1 MAISLM
7 TKYIFLIL
15 TATLICT
22 NIFAQDAA
30 TLLRKGAVR
39 VDNPEHL
46 SDSVYTL
53 LSPFQIVMVGE
64 MHGTTKPAQLVT
76 GLAQL
81 LTSKGD
87 SVSVGLE
94 ILPELMRSY
103 DSLQTDSSIFK
114 SQFFAYPPFHD
125 GRGSF
130 AWANLIAALNDN
142 PKIQIFFYDITKGEE
157 EKYSRDSIMFTKI
170 KRQYLLHPSWKMITL
185 SGNAHNS
192 NQPDKMITYLRQDK
206 ELNLDAGK
214 ICSLNNH
221 YAKGTCNAN
230 FGKGLE
236 LHYSESHES
245 IWDTI
250 LPFSDYLYLYSSKSN
265 ARYTGVYYTRYMMP
279 AKMVFNYQDDIDT
292 AAIHRQ
298 LVTILD
304 RDQKTRSRGDSI
316 QFAEY
321 IDSTNQIVVEALI
334 NQYGWLDRS
343 VFGAASNYICFIVIQ
358 HAPLEK
364 QKKYLP
370 LMMQSV
376 AAGESRASDLA
387 LLQDR
392 VLMRENKKQVYGSQ
406 LVPDKKTGSW
416 VFYPIEDEINVNVR
430 RAKVGLPPI
439 EEYAKHFGIDYKL
452 PEN

>member
-1 MAISLM
+1 MYLGSP
-7 TKYIFLIL
+7 
-15 TATLICT
+15 
-22 NIFAQDAA
+22 AQDAT
-30 TLLRKGAVR
+30 TLLRNSAVR
-39 VDNPEHL
+39 IENPEHL
-46 SDSVYTL
+46 SDSVYNL
-53 LSPFQIVMVGE
+53 LSCFQIVMVGE
-64 MHGTTKPAQLVT
+64 MHGTSKPAQLVT

-94 ILPELMRSY
+94 ILPELMRCY
-103 DSLQTDSSIFK
+103 DSLHTDSSIFK
-114 SQFFAYPPFHD
+114 SEFFANPPFKD

-130 AWANLIAALNDN
+130 AWANLIATLNDN

-206 ELNLDAGK
+206 ELNLDAKK
-214 ICSLNNH
+214 ICSLNND
-221 YAKGTCNAN
+221 YLKGTCHAN

-236 LHYSESHES
+236 LRYFESHES
-245 IWDTI
+245 VWDTTF
-250 LPFSDYLYLYSSKSN
+250 PFPDYLYLYSPKSN
-265 ARYTGVYYTRYMMP
+265 ARYSGVYYTRFMTP
-279 AKMVFNYQDDIDT
+279 AKMVFNYQEKIDT
-292 AAIHRQ
+292 AAIRRQ
-298 LVTILD
+298 LKTIYD
-304 RDQKTRSRGDSI
+304 RDQKIRSQGDSI
-316 QFAEY
+316 QFADY
-321 IDSTNQIVVEALI
+321 IDSTNQIIVESLI
-334 NQYGWLDRS
+334 YRYGWLDRS
-343 VFGAASNYICFIVIQ
+343 IFGATSNYVCFLVIQ

-376 AAGESRASDLA
+376 TAGESRACDLA

-392 VLMRENKKQVYGSQ
+392 ILMRENKMQIYGSQ

-430 RAKVGLPPI
+430 RANVGLQPI

-452 PEN
+452 PDPNKY